1 MLQAMRPLA
10 RRKSSGL
17 GLIAKLHA
25 RIVEIGWT
33 SCRAA
38 GKWWRAPSGLRRC
51 FGQHWAELV
60 PSIAAQDDRTICRRV
75 LCYSLDRFSRRAMR
89 AKANPRILWLPLK
102 LMELVYSIQAQFL
115 NRVAQGR
122 TTDRSGFSRV
132 CLSPFRCD
140 LGSWT
145 AIGCACWCC
154 IADDNCTCSGHS
166 CSHLQGACFE
176 RVSSRLSDDVLTNL
190 FIIGIRFS

>member
-17 GLIAKLHA
+17 GPTAKLHA

-122 TTDRSGFSRV
+122 TTDRSGFSRSV
-132 CLSPFRCD
+132 YPPSAAIWARGQRSAAHVGVASPMTIARVPVTVALIYKGHVSNVFH
-140 LGSWT
+140 
-145 AIGCACWCC
+145 IGF
-154 IADDNCTCSGHS
+154 
-166 CSHLQGACFE
+166 QMMF
-176 RVSSRLSDDVLTNL
+176 
-190 FIIGIRFS
+190 

>member
-89 AKANPRILWLPLK
+89 AKPANFVATAEADGTCVQYPSTVFEPCCTGEDYGPVWLQSGLFIPLPLRFG
-102 LMELVYSIQAQFL
+102 LVDS
-115 NRVAQGR
+115 
-122 TTDRSGFSRV
+122 DRLRMV
-132 CLSPFRCD
+132 
-140 LGSWT
+140 
-145 AIGCACWCC
+145 
-154 IADDNCTCSGHS
+154 
-166 CSHLQGACFE
+166 
-176 RVSSRLSDDVLTNL
+176 VLH
-190 FIIGIRFS
+190 RR

>member
-89 AKANPRILWLPLK
+89 AKPANFVATAEADGTCVQYPSTVFEPCCTEEDYGPVWLQ
-102 LMELVYSIQAQFL
+102 S
-115 NRVAQGR
+115 
-122 TTDRSGFSRV
+122 V
-132 CLSPFRCD
+132 CLSSFRCD

-154 IADDNCTCSGHS
+154 IANDNCTCSGHS

-176 RVSSRLSDDVLTNL
+176 RVSYRLSDDVLTNL